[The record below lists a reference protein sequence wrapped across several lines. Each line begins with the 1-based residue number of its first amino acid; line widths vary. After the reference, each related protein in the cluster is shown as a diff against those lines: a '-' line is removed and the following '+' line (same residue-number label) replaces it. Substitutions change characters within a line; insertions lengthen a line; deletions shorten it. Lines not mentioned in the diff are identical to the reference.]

1 MSSYAKLYWLTR
13 LDDINFF
20 IGAFCFLFFIT
31 FVTFLIINIAN
42 DDDVSKKMKRKFTR
56 ITWMSGIL
64 FLMSFILFILTPT
77 KKDVIFIIAGG
88 KTIDFVQ
95 QDSSINKIPGQ
106 TTKII
111 SDFLDKKIKEM
122 EADTVK

>member
-13 LDDINFF
+13 LDNINFF
-20 IGAFCFLFFIT
+20 IGALCFLFFIT

-42 DDDVSKKMKRKFTR
+42 DDDVSKEMKRKFTR